1 MSAAERL
8 GRMALAL
15 EALALG
21 AASPAPHL
29 AKVETR
35 CGWLVNPTPANWWLI
50 DTDGEWTIGEQ
61 GGYQAPGFDEA
72 PWAGK
77 REQVPVNRNY
87 GYECACMAVTSDP
100 DTKTITRVISVRSRP
115 LKACRADPKLPS
127 MDA

>member
-1 MSAAERL
+1 MWTSRPALLLAAL
-8 GRMALAL
+8 
-15 EALALG
+15 LG
-21 AASPAPHL
+21 AASCVTSPAL
-29 AKVETR
+29 AETR

-50 DTDGEWTIGEQ
+50 DAQGEWTIGEQ

-72 PWAGK
+72 PWEGT
-77 REQVPVNRNY
+77 REQVPVNGNY